1 MIKTLAAIALAAV
14 CFLPATYAG
23 DSVAPSA
30 DSIRPLLIGAT
41 VPSVTLAGG
50 DGQTVELG
58 EVLSRKPTV
67 VIFYR
72 GGW

>member
-1 MIKTLAAIALAAV
+1 MKKTFAAV
-14 CFLPATYAG
+14 ALTAACLLPAAG
-23 DSVAPSA
+23 ADGMAARSP

-41 VPSVTLAGG
+41 VPSVTLAGD
-50 DGQTVELG
+50 DGKAVELG

-67 VIFYR
+67 VVFYR